1 MRRFLSFLMASDTAR
16 WSSKKGEF
24 CARPCQRC
32 YAKSSSETFKGVQH
46 LSLSAAMQRGLPGQS
61 PHI

>member
-24 CARPCQRC
+24 CAYTLSMLLCEVTR
-32 YAKSSSETFKGVQH
+32 ETLEGCPTA
-46 LSLSAAMQRGLPGQS
+46 SA
-61 PHI
+61 